1 MANRY
6 PLILDSSNNKI
17 KELPDGDNLD
27 LTGAGISSVSSVSV
41 GTAVTIGAYGIHATG
56 VVTATSFSGNGS
68 GLTGVAS
75 TDNIRTATKATFL
88 SDISVAGVITATGG
102 VIGNL
107 TGTATTATNLADA
120 ANITTGT
127 ISINRLGS
135 SGTKDATTFLR
146 GDNTF
151 AVVDSTSLKDSGGN
165 VKAQANPNGVVVTGI
180 LTATSFEGFDSLSA
194 PFGSTVTFTV
204 TVASKT
210 SSHRYN
216 GSGSSNGY
224 LIDGVEAA
232 FLTLTPGR
240 TYRFDQSDSSNS
252 SHPLRFYLEA
262 DKTTAYTTNVTTSGT
277 PGSDGY
283 TEITVSDSTPQILH
297 YQCSSHSLMGNSVST
312 SSNIAGG
319 FNVVDESS
327 DTSCNVLF
335 TTDATGTGLQ
345 AKTGTNLTF
354 NSNTGALTATSFS
367 GDGSALTGVDAG
379 ISAGKATALSSFLN

>member
-1 MANRY
+1 
-6 PLILDSSNNKI
+6 
-17 KELPDGDNLD
+17 
-27 LTGAGISSVSSVSV
+27 
-41 GTAVTIGAYGIHATG
+41 
-56 VVTATSFSGNGS
+56 
-68 GLTGVAS
+68 
-75 TDNIRTATKATFL
+75 
-88 SDISVAGVITATGG
+88 GG

-262 DKTTAYTTNVTTSGT
+262 DKTTAYTTNV
-277 PGSDGY
+277 
-283 TEITVSDSTPQILH
+283 
-297 YQCSSHSLMGNSVST
+297 
-312 SSNIAGG
+312 
-319 FNVVDESS
+319 
-327 DTSCNVLF
+327 
-335 TTDATGTGLQ
+335 
-345 AKTGTNLTF
+345 
-354 NSNTGALTATSFS
+354 
-367 GDGSALTGVDAG
+367 
-379 ISAGKATALSSFLN
+379 